1 MPKEPTKLYPDGA
14 EVVFRTMLEAIAK
27 TGHAMGDTPEFKH
40 HRAGGARLAGLSRTV
55 GHQTRRRGPGLA
67 RPGLFVI
74 CPVLAASSVS
84 PSPDASQSALAGARL
99 PASAPRMLPARPHSR
114 VAADQASRSDHLG
127 RPCGRIVPGT
137 DLRNYPR
144 EQVQMWCGPIT
155 RRLLIPGRSS
165 LARLVADRTPNSGG
179 PAR

>member
-14 EVVFRTMLEAIAK
+14 EVAFRTMLEAIAK
-27 TGHAMGDTPEFKH
+27 TGHAMGDTPGH

-55 GHQTRRRGPGLA
+55 GHQTRRRGPGLP

-99 PASAPRMLPARPHSR
+99 PTSAPRMLPARPHSR

-127 RPCGRIVPGT
+127 RPCGMIVPGT
-137 DLRNYPR
+137 GLRNYPR
-144 EQVQMWCGPIT
+144 EQVQMGCGPIT
-155 RRLLIPGRSS
+155 RRLLVPGRSS